1 MKTIIRSCIQWPS
14 PLGLALLGLSLW
26 VGDLKDQT
34 TVPNVQTPVEN
45 TQTPKPQDQKI
56 QQSQNKP
63 EEIEKKLTELK
74 HANLA

>member
-1 MKTIIRSCIQWPS
+1 
-14 PLGLALLGLSLW
+14 LALLGLSLW
-26 VGDLKDQT
+26 VGDLKGQT

-45 TQTPKPQDQKI
+45 TQTLKPQYQKI

-63 EEIEKKLTELK
+63 EEIEKELTELK